1 MSVTIPKASL
11 FFIIIFSAMKKIV
24 FSLVL
29 IAFFSAGAL
38 AQTRQASHS
47 AALRKGVKTIEL
59 INGLRVKVDFS
70 PNKETLWFTGESKDL
85 KMLITE
91 FIPLDNPLATGIEPG
106 KSYRLDNMFASI
118 EYKIL
123 EIEDNRVKRIWI
135 RVAAKTLTLP
145 EKNWI

>member
-1 MSVTIPKASL
+1 MKK
-11 FFIIIFSAMKKIV
+11 IIFS
-24 FSLVL
+24 LVIITFL
-29 IAFFSAGAL
+29 SAGAL

-47 AALRKGVKTIEL
+47 AALKTGIKSIDL
-59 INGLRVKVDFS
+59 INGLKVKVDFS
-70 PNKETLWFTGESKDL
+70 PEKETLWFTGESKDL
-85 KMLITE
+85 KMFITE
-91 FIPLDNPLATGIEPG
+91 FIPLNNPSGTGIEPG

-123 EIEDNRVKRIWI
+123 EIENNRVTRIWF

>member
-1 MSVTIPKASL
+1 MKK
-11 FFIIIFSAMKKIV
+11 IIFS
-24 FSLVL
+24 LVIITFL
-29 IAFFSAGAL
+29 AASAL

-47 AALRKGVKTIEL
+47 AALKTGIKSINL
-59 INGLRVKVDFS
+59 INGLTIKVDFS
-70 PNKETLWFTGESKDL
+70 PEKETLWITGESKDL
-85 KMLITE
+85 KLFITE
-91 FIPLDNPLATGIEPG
+91 FIPLSNPAGTGIVPG

-123 EIEDNRVKRIWI
+123 EIENNRVTRIWF

>member
-1 MSVTIPKASL
+1 MKK
-11 FFIIIFSAMKKIV
+11 IIFS
-24 FSLVL
+24 LV
-29 IAFFSAGAL
+29 IFTFFSAAAL

-47 AALRKGVKTIEL
+47 AALKTGIKSIDL
-59 INGLRVKVDFS
+59 INGLKVKVDFS
-70 PNKETLWFTGESKDL
+70 PEKETLWFTGESKDL
-85 KMLITE
+85 KMFITE
-91 FIPLDNPLATGIEPG
+91 FIPLNNPSGTGIEPG

-123 EIEDNRVKRIWI
+123 EIENNRVTRIWF

>member
-1 MSVTIPKASL
+1 
-11 FFIIIFSAMKKIV
+11 MKKIM
-24 FSLVL
+24 FILV
-29 IAFFSAGAL
+29 IITFFSACAL

-47 AALRKGVKTIEL
+47 AALRTGIKSIDL
-59 INGLRVKVDFS
+59 INGLKIKVNFS
-70 PNKETLWFTGESKDL
+70 PDKETLWFTGESKDL
-85 KMLITE
+85 KMFITE
-91 FIPLDNPLATGIEPG
+91 FIPLNNPSGTGIELG

-123 EIEDNRVKRIWI
+123 EVENNRVTRIWF